1 MNGKQ
6 IQAKVQKF
14 GSVLSAMV
22 MPNIGVFIG
31 WGLLAAL
38 FIDTGWIPN
47 AYLNV
52 LVSPILTYLL
62 PALIGYTGGYNVH
75 GRRGGVIGAF
85 ATMGAVVGADVT
97 MLVGGMIMGPLA
109 AWVLKK
115 FDKAMEGKV
124 KPGLEM
130 IVDNFSLGIIGF
142 FLCLLGYVGV
152 APVMTTIQNFL
163 AGGVSLMMKHG
174 LLPLVSIFVAPSQ
187 VLFLN
192 NAINHGIMIPLG
204 IEQAAAAGKSILFL
218 VEANGANWVGLA
230 LAFAVFGSGMSKKS
244 APGAA
249 FIMFFGGI
257 AEVCF
262 PYALTLPLTILGPMA
277 GCTFSLFVLGLLG
290 GGTVGPVSPGS
301 VIAMYM
307 MTPKSSLFANTVAYF
322 GSLVI
327 SFLVTGLMIKLTDK
341 GEETVSEQDMDEQKL
356 VSAAETAVETAAAGS
371 IKELRKVIFACD
383 AGMGSSAMGVSILKT
398 RMQKKGLFPE
408 IAHVAVSDIP
418 SDADVVVTNINLA
431 ERAKNTTKGKIPIL
445 TLTNFMDQ
453 GEYDRIVANIQAM
466 MAEPGAANTGTAA
479 EKSPAQSSAGVK
491 EQRTDTEPLIPVFRE
506 DNIVLG
512 AKFANRVEAI
522 EACADIF
529 INNGYTSPEY
539 KQDMIDRDKDV
550 SVYLGNGV
558 AMPHGLKRSGDL
570 IKASGICF
578 VQVPDGVEF
587 DDGELAYILIGVAGK
602 GEEHIDILAR
612 VAEILMD
619 DDKAAAL
626 RKAKTKK
633 EVMQIMD
640 FQ

>member
-1 MNGKQ
+1 MNAKQ

-62 PALIGYTGGYNVH
+62 PALIGYTGGFNVH

-85 ATMGAVVGADVT
+85 ATMGVVVGADVT

-109 AWVLKK
+109 AWILKK

-152 APVMTTIQNFL
+152 APVMTAIQNFL
-163 AGGVSLMMKHG
+163 AAGVSLMMEHG
-174 LLPLVSIFVAPSQ
+174 LLPLVSLFVSPSQ

-204 IEQAAAAGKSILFL
+204 IEQAAATGKSILFL

-277 GCTFSLFVLGLLG
+277 GCTFSLFVLSLFG

-307 MTPKSSLFANTVAYF
+307 MTPKSSLVANTIAYF
-322 GSLVI
+322 GSLVV

-341 GEETVSEQDMDEQKL
+341 GEDAVEDGGTALSPEEAERAAAA
-356 VSAAETAVETAAAGS
+356 AAETLGAAGS
-371 IKELRKVIFACD
+371 IKELKKVIFACD

-398 RMQKKGLFPE
+398 RMQKKGLSPQ

-418 SDADVVVTNINLA
+418 DDADVVVTNINLA
-431 ERAKNTTKGKIPIL
+431 ERAKNTTQGRIPIL
-445 TLTNFMDQ
+445 TLSNFMDQ
-453 GEYDRIVANIQAM
+453 GEYDRIVAQIQAM
-466 MAEPGAANTGTAA
+466 IGSGAQPGTQAADAA
-479 EKSPAQSSAGVK
+479 ADADSGRKPEKP
-491 EQRTDTEPLIPVFRE
+491 IFCE
-506 DNIVLG
+506 DNILLG
-512 AKFANRVEAI
+512 AKFADRVEAI

-529 INNGYTSPEY
+529 INNGYASPEY
-539 KQDMIDRDKDV
+539 KQDMIERDKDV

-558 AMPHGLKRSGDL
+558 AMPHGLKRSDDL
-570 IKASGICF
+570 IKTSGVCF
-578 VQVPDGVEF
+578 VQVPEGVEF
-587 DDGELAYILIGVAGK
+587 DDGEQAYILIGVAGK
-602 GEEHIDILAR
+602 GDEHIDILAQ

-626 RKAKTKK
+626 RKASSKQ
-633 EVMQIMD
+633 EVLEIMNM
-640 FQ
+640 